1 MGASMKILIVD
12 DHPVVRAGLA
22 ALLQQL
28 EPGTIAVQA
37 SSAKEGIGV
46 ASEQPDID
54 LILLDLMMP
63 ELTGMEAISLFNRS
77 APQIPV
83 MVLSSSE
90 SPEDV
95 RQALAAGALG
105 YAAKSAAPQTLP
117 AAVRFVL
124 AGEIYVP
131 PFMARAATEPPPQ
144 TPDGD
149 QPSAVA
155 QLTERQIAVLELLCR
170 GRSNKEIARDLD
182 ISDKTVKAHVTTIFR
197 VLNVVN
203 RTQAARAAAT
213 AGIS

>member
-1 MGASMKILIVD
+1 MKILIVD

-28 EPGTIAVQA
+28 EADMIVLQA
-37 SSAKEGIGV
+37 SSAREGLGT
-46 ASEQPDID
+46 ASVQPDID

-63 ELTGMEAISLFNRS
+63 EVTGIEALTQFNRTV
-77 APQIPV
+77 PQIPV

-90 SPEDV
+90 APEDV

-105 YAAKSAAPQTLP
+105 YAAKSAAPQTLL

-131 PFMARAATEPPPQ
+131 PFMARADSERPTDTVDAK
-144 TPDGD
+144 
-149 QPSAVA
+149 PSVTIG
-155 QLTERQIAVLELLCR
+155 QLTERQMAVLELVCR

-203 RTQAARAAAT
+203 RTQAARAAAA
-213 AGIS
+213 AGIG